1 MKHRQTDLERMLGD
15 QKNFS
20 KQNETARV
28 VVL

>member
-1 MKHRQTDLERMLGD
+1 MKHRQTDLERMFGD
-15 QKNFS
+15 QKIFF